1 MTVTQSDLV
10 SCLAKITACKYAM
23 LCWAAQL
30 CLTFCDPMDCKPAR
44 LLCPWDSPGKN
55 TVLGSMPSSR
65 ASSHPRDWTQAPCI
79 AGDSLPSEP
88 PGKPKNSGVR
98 SLSLL
103 QGIFVTQELNRGLLR
118 IRQILYQLNY
128 QGSLPVT
135 VSAGKTNFWNKS
147 QSASIF

>member
-1 MTVTQSDLV
+1 MS
-10 SCLAKITACKYAM
+10 S
-23 LCWAAQL
+23 
-30 CLTFCDPMDCKPAR
+30 
-44 LLCPWDSPGKN
+44 
-55 TVLGSMPSSR
+55 SSR
-65 ASSHPRDWTQAPCI
+65 SSQPRDRTQVSRI

-135 VSAGKTNFWNKS
+135 VSAGKTNF
-147 QSASIF
+147 